1 MAQGW
6 NQVHGLDC
14 GSTFSPVCRL
24 QSVRIFVAITVEYD
38 LDMDHMDVSTA
49 FLYADIQE
57 KVFVEQAPGVV
68 KDKDGGELVMQL
80 EKNLYG
86 LAQSPGNRFHTTDPV
101 LVDIGFVPLKFDT
114 CVYVY
119 NREGVK
125 ILVTLYVDDL
135 LAGNNAEAMAMV
147 KSQLKQ
153 RFKMTDMGEASLLLG
168 IGIKKDRQVGT
179 LTSSQEA
186 YSKSTLERFGMSVC
200 KPASAPG

>member
-6 NQVHGLDC
+6 NHVHGLDC
-14 GSTFSPVCRL
+14 GNTFAPVYRL

-57 KVFVEQAPGVV
+57 KVFVEQAPGFVV

-86 LAQSPGNRFHTTDPV
+86 LAQSLGNWFHTIDPV
-101 LVDIGFVPLKFDT
+101 LIDIGFVPLKSDI

-125 ILVTLYVDDL
+125 IILTLDVDDLL

-147 KSQLKQ
+147 KSPVKH
-153 RFKMTDMGEASLLLG
+153 R
-168 IGIKKDRQVGT
+168 
-179 LTSSQEA
+179 
-186 YSKSTLERFGMSVC
+186 
-200 KPASAPG
+200 

>member
-1 MAQGW
+1 MKRKADNSYKARLVAQGW

-14 GSTFSPVCRL
+14 GSTFAPVCRL

-57 KVFVEQAPGVV
+57 KVFVEQAPGFVV

-80 EKNLYG
+80 EKSLYG
-86 LAQSPGNRFHTTDPV
+86 LAQSPGNWFHTIDPV
-101 LVDIGFVPLKFDT
+101 LVDIGFVPLKSDT

-125 ILVTLYVDDL
+125 FILTLYVDDLL

-147 KSQLKQ
+147 
-153 RFKMTDMGEASLLLG
+153 RAS
-168 IGIKKDRQVGT
+168 
-179 LTSSQEA
+179 
-186 YSKSTLERFGMSVC
+186 
-200 KPASAPG
+200 